1 MSSPSTTA
9 AASAPPASV
18 YAFGSPWQREWLAA
32 SCGCTI
38 ADTIFN
44 PLEVLKVRKQ
54 IAMSA
59 SSAGGGAPSATSTA
73 LARAAI
79 AEKGFARGLWLP
91 GLEATMYRAFSYTG
105 FRIGLY
111 PTVRNAIVESG
122 SFGDADSVS
131 CRIAAGATTGAV
143 GSAIFN
149 PIDVVRI
156 RMQGANP
163 YPSTLGA
170 FGAIA
175 REEGV
180 LGLWRGIDVC
190 MARAALLSG
199 SQLATYDTTKRWMKD
214 RGVMH
219 EGPALHFTASF
230 VSGVVAQ
237 TVTQPVDTLK
247 TLVMANGGNRGNG
260 RGNGSG
266 TLATLGKLLARS
278 GPIGLYRGYWPAMA
292 RQGPVMVIQMPIVEQ
307 FRKALGLDYF

>member
-1 MSSPSTTA
+1 M
-9 AASAPPASV
+9 
-18 YAFGSPWQREWLAA
+18 
-32 SCGCTI
+32 
-38 ADTIFN
+38 
-44 PLEVLKVRKQ
+44 
-54 IAMSA
+54 
-59 SSAGGGAPSATSTA
+59 
-73 LARAAI
+73 
-79 AEKGFARGLWLP
+79 
-91 GLEATMYRAFSYTG
+91 
-105 FRIGLY
+105 
-111 PTVRNAIVESG
+111 VESG
-122 SFGDADSVS
+122 TFGDADSVA

-156 RMQGANP
+156 RMQGASP

-175 REEGV
+175 REEGI
-180 LGLWRGIDVC
+180 LGLWRGMDVC
-190 MARAALLSG
+190 VARAALLSG

-214 RGVMH
+214 QGVMS

-230 VSGVVAQ
+230 MSGVVAQ

-247 TLVMANGGNRGNG
+247 TLVMANGGEAGG
-260 RGNGSG
+260 G
-266 TLATLGKLLARS
+266 TLATLRKLLARS

>member
-1 MSSPSTTA
+1 
-9 AASAPPASV
+9 
-18 YAFGSPWQREWLAA
+18 
-32 SCGCTI
+32 
-38 ADTIFN
+38 
-44 PLEVLKVRKQ
+44 
-54 IAMSA
+54 MSA
-59 SSAGGGAPSATSTA
+59 SSAGGGAPSATSMA

-79 AEKGFARGLWLP
+79 AEKGVARGLWLP

-111 PTVRNAIVESG
+111 PTVRNAIVDSG
-122 SFGDADSVS
+122 TFGDADSVS

-170 FGAIA
+170 FRAIA
-175 REEGV
+175 AEEGA

-190 MARAALLSG
+190 VARAALLSG

-214 RGVMH
+214 LGVMS

-247 TLVMANGGNRGNG
+247 TLVMANGGNGGGKGNG
-260 RGNGSG
+260 GG
-266 TLATLGKLLARS
+266 TLATLGALLARS